1 MARRTYKTLAPEL
14 EEYADR
20 VIQHL
25 EDHGYKVQVE
35 RIELGFPHTPTLLAK
50 RDRTTLIIEVD
61 STIKFDRLDAWRRY
75 GKSCSHDVR
84 IIVCLPDSVQASPKD
99 QEQIRTK
106 GLGLSTIS
114 QTGTTDVIA
123 PIDLPLN
130 IALPDRASLPKKLK
144 ALLGATYDHFDQG
157 SWRDGFEEA
166 SRVLEIQSRRY
177 LKHWMRTGRI
187 QLISAKGPR
196 KLTGS
201 EIEKLP
207 MGALAKTFREIAA
220 KNGTDSQIEK
230 TLEAINQ
237 DRVSVVH
244 HRHKKRTETRL
255 RSNVGRNM
263 WAIVEALKLIV

>member
-1 MARRTYKTLAPEL
+1 MGRRTYKTLAPEL

-20 VIQHL
+20 VIQDL
-25 EDHGYKVQVE
+25 EIHGYKVRAE
-35 RIELGFPHTPTLLAK
+35 KKELGFPHTPTLLAK

-61 STIKFDRLDAWRRY
+61 SSIKFDRLEAWARY
-75 GKSCSHDVR
+75 GRSCGHDLRV
-84 IIVCLPDSVQASPKD
+84 IVCLPENVQVSVKD
-99 QEQIRTK
+99 QDQIRAK
-106 GLGLSTIS
+106 RFGLTTIS
-114 QTGTTDVIA
+114 NSGTSQVIV
-123 PIDLPLN
+123 PQDLPLN
-130 IALPDRASLPKKLK
+130 LALPDRASLPTKLK

-177 LKHWMRTGRI
+177 LKHWIRTGRI
-187 QLISAKGPR
+187 QLISVKGPR
-196 KLTGS
+196 KLTAS

-207 MGALAKTFREIAA
+207 MGALAKAFREIAA
-220 KNGTDSQIEK
+220 KTSIDSQIEE
-230 TLEAINQ
+230 TLTAIND

-255 RSNVGRNM
+255 RMNVGQNM

>member
-1 MARRTYKTLAPEL
+1 MGRRTYQTLAPEI

-20 VIQHL
+20 VIQDL
-25 EDHGYKVQVE
+25 ENHGYKVQVE
-35 RIELGFPHTPTLLAK
+35 KKELGFPHTPTLLAS

-61 STIKFDRLDAWRRY
+61 STIKFDRLEAWARY
-75 GKSCSHDVR
+75 GRSCGHDLRV
-84 IIVCLPDSVQASPKD
+84 IICLPDNVQVSIKD

-106 GLGLSTIS
+106 GFGLTTIS
-114 QTGTTDVIA
+114 KSGTTQVIA
-123 PIDLPLN
+123 PIDLALN
-130 IALPDRASLPKKLK
+130 IALPDRASLPNKLK

-196 KLTGS
+196 KLTAS

-207 MGALAKTFREIAA
+207 MGALAKAFREIAA
-220 KNGTDSQIEK
+220 KNGVDSQIEK
-230 TLEAINQ
+230 TLAAINE

-255 RSNVGRNM
+255 RLNVGRNM